1 MNVADGVPAPVDL
14 AADGEDV
21 LVVRPSADV
30 EVRSIPNGS
39 LEFIQ
44 ALADGKSVLAAL
56 EAALIANS
64 HFDLSANLSDLMR
77 AGAVVGYRVAPDTRR
92 A

>member
-1 MNVADGVPAPVDL
+1 
-14 AADGEDV
+14 V
-21 LVVRPSADV
+21 LVVRPSAEV
-30 EVRSIPNGS
+30 EVCSIPNGS

-64 HFDLSANLSDLMR
+64 HFDLSGNLSDLLR
-77 AGAVVGYRVAPDTRR
+77 AGALVGYRLPPDTRR